1 MSRKHS
7 GIDES
12 PGQALLYNRIKVPVP
27 VIESRSLNMTGSRPT
42 NS

>member
-12 PGQALLYNRIKVPVP
+12 KGQALLYNHIKVPVP
-27 VIESRSLNMTGSRPT
+27 AIRDS
-42 NS
+42 